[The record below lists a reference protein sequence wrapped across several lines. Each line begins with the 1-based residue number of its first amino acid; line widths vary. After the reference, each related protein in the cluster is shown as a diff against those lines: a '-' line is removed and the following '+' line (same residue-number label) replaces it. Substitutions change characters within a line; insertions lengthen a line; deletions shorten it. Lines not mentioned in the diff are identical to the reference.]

1 MTRAVLALLLL
12 GALSADAE
20 GGWLTA
26 RGRLQP
32 EPRLEAWAGS
42 RSAGLGVVLPDASA
56 ARAGVSA
63 ELLYAFLD
71 RTVEL
76 RFARVWQL
84 SKNRLATASATLGG
98 SAHVIFEG
106 FALGVGP
113 HAGLNLALGGERFTV
128 DLGLQTGVEVF
139 TNSVSRLPQRLLVGV
154 DLRWGNWG
162 VGLHLRGG
170 VDVLPGRGFVG
181 RGEATISF
189 AWFGLSGRPLKAP

>member
-1 MTRAVLALLLL
+1 MRALFTAVLLW
-12 GALSADAE
+12 ALSAGAE

-42 RSAGLGVVLPDASA
+42 RSAGVGGVLPDASA
-56 ARAGVSA
+56 AMAGVSA

-76 RFARVWQL
+76 RGARVWQL
-84 SKNRLATASATLGG
+84 SRNRLATASATLGG
-98 SAHVIFEG
+98 SAHVVFEG
-106 FALGVGP
+106 FALGLGP
-113 HAGLNLALGGERFTV
+113 HAGLNLALGGDLFTL
-128 DLGLQTGVEVF
+128 DLGLQTGAELF
-139 TNSVSRLPQRLLVGV
+139 TSSVSRLPQRLLVGV
-154 DLRWGNWG
+154 DLRLGRWG

-181 RGEATISF
+181 RGEATISLS
-189 AWFGLSGRPLKAP
+189 WFVGNPS